1 MVRDYSTQKEH
12 ELHQIIKEIENEQQ
26 LDIVDS
32 ILDAFNWIKSLLH
45 WFNISDFEN
54 NMNEYH
60 RVILDRTNMIS
71 GRLAY
76 IFSHERIL
84 DESYATSKY
93 DCYIQ
98 ELSNI
103 INGFNQFT
111 NIINPSASM
120 ALTGANVTKIAKQVK
135 KDIEASSKT
144 SQEMIKEV
152 EAAYEKEIIRD
163 AAFNMG
169 KGLLGIL
176 GGPVKFT
183 KDFALGNYV
192 EAGSDVWGLINATFQ
207 TGSGAVGIV
216 GTGVILGLSS
226 LSGSSKNV
234 RNKYLNQMENYANA
248 GGLTDALRADGDKDL
263 EKVSKYTEGFDN
275 ASNMINLVSGIG
287 SLGENAGKTPG
298 ILPDG
303 MTLEHMK
310 QAEAAKYINEGA
322 YRNVTSMKDYMK
334 SVSRLKQITNLLDI
348 ATDKDRQYSPD
359 PWKKEVLKDIN
370 NSYINLVFSASDT
383 YDDLFNYFDKLID
396 DRNAAVSG
404 GGFR

>member
-12 ELHQIIKEIENEQQ
+12 ELNQIIKEIENEQQ

-32 ILDAFNWIKSLLH
+32 ILDTFNWIKSLLH

-54 NMNEYH
+54 NMKEYH
-60 RVILDRTNMIS
+60 RVILDQTNMKKDELS
-71 GRLAY
+71 N
-76 IFSHERIL
+76 IFSQERNL
-84 DESYATSKY
+84 DERYATSKY

-98 ELSNI
+98 ELSSI

-111 NIINPSASM
+111 SIINPSASM
-120 ALTGANVTKIAKQVK
+120 ALTGANVAKIAKQVK

-152 EAAYEKEIIRD
+152 EAAYEIEIIRD

-169 KGLLGIL
+169 KGFLGIL

-192 EAGSDVWGLINATFQ
+192 EAGSDVWGLINSVFQ

-216 GTGVILGLSS
+216 FTGVILGLSS
-226 LSGSSKNV
+226 FLKTSKND
-234 RNKYLNQMENYANA
+234 RNNYLNLMENYANA
-248 GGLTDALRADGDKDL
+248 GGLTDALRANGDKDL

-275 ASNMINLVSGIG
+275 ASNMINLVSDIG

-298 ILPDG
+298 ILSDG
-303 MTLEHMK
+303 MTLEQMK

-322 YRNVTSMKDYMK
+322 YRYVTSMKDYTK

-396 DRNAAVSG
+396 ERNAAVSG